1 MNRDTIQAYTNGIL
15 IGSGVADRYGEIA
28 TNDGI
33 FFTSI
38 ADFFMY
44 CVSEWHTTR
53 KKEMSRSKSLRTKL
67 NTGVW

>member
-38 ADFFMY
+38 SDFFMY
-44 CVSEWHTTR
+44 SVSEWCIAYQSGIQINYGR
-53 KKEMSRSKSLRTKL
+53 KK
-67 NTGVW
+67 